1 MGVDCAAAMSATC
14 LFGGVRGARWPHL
27 HLVTTA
33 VAMAAAALGKGSSM
47 EGEQTY
53 DGMEWFRECE
63 RSQPNRTS
71 CSEERLRRG
80 GLVCYEIAFGA
91 GLLRGVGGKL

>member
-1 MGVDCAAAMSATC
+1 
-14 LFGGVRGARWPHL
+14 
-27 HLVTTA
+27 
-33 VAMAAAALGKGSSM
+33 M

-80 GLVCYEIAFGA
+80 GLVCNEIAFGA
-91 GLLRGVGGKL
+91 GLLKGVGGEL